1 MFSVEN
7 SVVKSLALSQVRVLA
22 MKLQMPLLPL
32 NAIKRTETLRHFSQK
47 MHGANVAC
55 LEAACG
61 YGKSSLLAQH
71 LNHKRQEK
79 HNVAWLTLDPK
90 ENDPKRFLTY
100 LVSAI
105 SHSNSALM
113 HQSLSAIDDGLS
125 EADIFNSM
133 MHELQTAED
142 DLFIALDDVHHL
154 ENLDVLNYLQ
164 SLIQFLPSNVHLY
177 FTSRKKFPINLSQ
190 QQASGQVVVFSE
202 NDLALS
208 FSETREWL
216 EKNLKQEITLEQ
228 HKQAYDLT
236 QGWLDGLN
244 VLLQYFS
251 EHQNFHIEAGSFLL
265 NSYFE
270 QQWRSELTQ
279 DEFVCA
285 CRLAVLGQASADY
298 LYGVFETSD
307 LKHKKNA
314 NLFYGNSAEINN
326 ADLLNELSASHR
338 LIMKQVDNQ
347 VRYSLHPM
355 LSLYLHSLF
364 QLSVLKDVYCQA
376 SLWLHKQGKIMPSVE
391 MALKSGDKL
400 LAAEFLQ
407 VMAENILEEQ
417 DLAQLLQWKQQLP
430 DDVICTSP
438 RLIIIFSWTLALALQ
453 LDDAERLMARMD
465 SIAIAHDEFKN
476 DEVSGQ
482 LFSIRAY
489 IARNRGNLDNAQ
501 QLCLQAINKL
511 SKETYMARCLT
522 YMNLTNICMTQ
533 DKLVEAR
540 KYNRLAFEASRASGS
555 IHLEMLVV
563 HELARIEQTKGNL
576 FLSLKL
582 INEGLLLAERLR
594 YKHKAAAYGRLLIY
608 KGYISWLQND
618 VTQATEHLENGIE
631 VAIACRDT
639 YFSMGSIVLSNIA
652 RQRHDGE
659 KAFDYLAAVEA
670 QLQRWAVPGVVFQP
684 WLSAMRSNL
693 LIDQGRL
700 ESAQS
705 NLKEL
710 AALGQQNPYALSPE
724 HYPALRGMVEVFFVR
739 AKSINGHHKEALKL
753 LDEKIPSKINNQ
765 QGFALTFVY
774 LMRALLR
781 FQLGNEDE
789 ALQDFK
795 KAVTLAQ
802 DDQCLMPFIE
812 YSSGMSALYSRLPQA
827 LKQTPFVQ
835 LILQNIEVVED
846 ETHNQAFAQAKSV
859 ISQREFA
866 VLELIAQGLS
876 NQGIAEKLFISLH
889 TVKTHAR
896 RINAKLNVKNRTQA
910 IIRAKE
916 IGLIA

>member
-22 MKLQMPLLPL
+22 MKLQIPLLPL
-32 NAIKRTETLRHFSQK
+32 NAIKRSETLRHFSQK
-47 MHGANVAC
+47 METANIVC

-61 YGKSSLLAQH
+61 FGKSSLLAQY

-79 HNVAWLTLDPK
+79 QNVAWLTLDPK

-100 LVSAI
+100 LVSAV

-113 HQSLSAIDDGLS
+113 HQSLSLIDNGAD
-125 EADIFNSM
+125 ETDIFNSL
-133 MHELQTAED
+133 MHELQSAEGP
-142 DLFIALDDVHHL
+142 LHIALDDVHHI
-154 ENLDVLNYLQ
+154 ESDEVLGYLA
-164 SLIQFLPSNVHLY
+164 SLIQYLPSHIYLY
-177 FTSRKKFPINLSQ
+177 FTSRKTFPINLSQ
-190 QQASGQVVVFSE
+190 QLTSGRVVVLSE
-202 NDLALS
+202 SDLALS
-208 FSETREWL
+208 FAETREWL
-216 EKNLKQEITLEQ
+216 ERNLKQEISLEQ
-228 HKQAYDLT
+228 NKQAYDLT
-236 QGWLDGLN
+236 LGWLDGLN
-244 VLLQYFS
+244 ILLQYFK
-251 EHQNFHIEAGSFLL
+251 EHQSFHIEAGSLLL
-265 NSYFE
+265 NTYFT
-270 QQWRSELTQ
+270 QQWREELTEQ
-279 DEFVCA
+279 EFTCA
-285 CRLAVLGQASADY
+285 CRLAVLGLASADY
-298 LYGVFETSD
+298 LYGVFEISD

-314 NLFYGNSAEINN
+314 NLFYGNSPEINN
-326 ADLLNELSASHR
+326 AAVLNSSSNSHR
-338 LIMKQVDNQ
+338 LVIKQVDNQ
-347 VRYSLHPM
+347 ERFSLHPM

-364 QLSVLKDVYCQA
+364 QRSVLKDIYSQA
-376 SLWLHKQGKIMPSVE
+376 SLWLHGQGKIMPSVE
-391 MALKSGDKL
+391 MALKSGDNV

-417 DLAQLLQWKQQLP
+417 DLAKLLQWKQQIP

-465 SIAIAHDEFKN
+465 SISIDSNALNN

-576 FLSLKL
+576 RLSLKL
-582 INEGLLLAERLR
+582 INEGLILAERLK

-608 KGYISWLQND
+608 KGYINWLQND
-618 VTQATEHLENGIE
+618 ISQSIQYLEQGIE
-631 VAIACRDT
+631 VSTACRDA
-639 YFSMGSIVLSNIA
+639 YFSMGAIVLSNIA
-652 RQRHDGE
+652 RQQHDPE
-659 KAFDYLAAVEA
+659 KAFDYLAHIEA
-670 QLQRWAVPGVVFQP
+670 QLQRWAIPGFVFQP

-700 ESAQS
+700 DSAQS

-710 AALGQQNPYALSPE
+710 AVLAQQNPYALSPE
-724 HYPALRGMVEVFFVR
+724 HYPALRGLIEVFYVR

-753 LDEKIPSKINNQ
+753 LDEKLPSKINSQ
-765 QGFALTFVY
+765 QGFALIFVY

-802 DDQCLMPFIE
+802 DNQCLMPFIE
-812 YSSGMSALYSRLPQA
+812 YSSGMSALYSRLPQT

-876 NQGIAEKLFISLH
+876 NQAIAEKLFISLH

>member
-32 NAIKRTETLRHFSQK
+32 NAIKRTQTLQQFSQK
-47 MHGANVAC
+47 METANIAC

-61 YGKSSLLAQH
+61 YGKSSLLAQY
-71 LNHKRQEK
+71 LNQKRQEK
-79 HNVAWLTLDPK
+79 HSVAWLTLDPK

-113 HQSLSAIDDGLS
+113 HRSLSAIDTQCSD
-125 EADIFNSM
+125 EDVFNSF
-133 MHELQTAED
+133 MHELQSSEGP
-142 DLFIALDDVHHL
+142 LHIALDDVHHI
-154 ENLDVLNYLQ
+154 ENQDVLNYLN
-164 SLIQFLPSNVHLY
+164 SLLQYLPSNVHLY
-177 FTSRKKFPINLSQ
+177 FTSRQTCPINLSQ
-190 QQASGQVVVFSE
+190 QQANGQVALLSE
-202 NDLALS
+202 TDIALS
-208 FSETREWL
+208 VSETREWL
-216 EKNLKQEITLEQ
+216 ERNCKKEITLDQ
-228 HKQAYDLT
+228 HKQVYDLT
-236 QGWLDGLN
+236 LGWLDGLN
-244 VLLQYFS
+244 VLLQFFN
-251 EHQNFHIEAGSFLL
+251 EHQNFHIEAGSLLL
-265 NSYFE
+265 NNYFT
-270 QQWRSELTQ
+270 QQWKAELTP
-279 DEFVCA
+279 DEFTCA
-285 CRLAVLGQASADY
+285 CRLAILGKASADY
-298 LYGVFETSD
+298 LYGVFETNE

-314 NLFYGNSAEINN
+314 NLFYGNSVEINN
-326 ADLLNELSASHR
+326 SELLNALASTHR
-338 LIMKQVDNQ
+338 LVFKQVDNQ
-347 VRYSLHPM
+347 ERYRLHPM

-364 QLSVLKDVYCQA
+364 QLSVLKDVYYQA

-391 MALKSGDKL
+391 MALKSENNV

-417 DLAQLLQWKQQLP
+417 DLAKLLEWKQQIP

-465 SIAIAHDEFKN
+465 SITIENNEFKN

-533 DKLVEAR
+533 DRLVEAR

-555 IHLEMLVV
+555 IHLEILVV

-576 FLSLKL
+576 CLSLKL
-582 INEGLLLAERLR
+582 INEGLLLAERLKDKR
-594 YKHKAAAYGRLLIY
+594 KAAAYGRLLIY
-608 KGYISWLQND
+608 KGYINWLQNNI
-618 VTQATEHLENGIE
+618 ALSKEYLEKGIE
-631 VAIACRDT
+631 VSIECHDS
-639 YFSMGSIVLSNIA
+639 YFSMGAIVLSNIS
-652 RQRHDGE
+652 RQQHDAE
-659 KAFDYLAAVEA
+659 KAFDYLAGVEA
-670 QLQRWAVPGVVFQP
+670 QLQRWSVPGFVFQP

-693 LIDQGRL
+693 LIDQGRI

-710 AALGQQNPYALSPE
+710 AMLGQQNQYALSPE
-724 HYPALRGMVEVFFVR
+724 HYPALRGLVEVFFVR

-812 YSSGMSALYSRLPQA
+812 YSSGMSALYTRLPQT
-827 LKQTPFVQ
+827 LKQQPFVQ

-876 NQGIAEKLFISLH
+876 NQAIAEKLFISLH